1 MLNAFQFEMRNGST
15 RSEVITDAIQI
26 ANIADLVSTY
36 PGNRNPVTA
45 QPRFALSLELRSVV
59 VHI

>member
-1 MLNAFQFEMRNGST
+1 MRNGSS

-36 PGNRNPVTA
+36 TPK
-45 QPRFALSLELRSVV
+45 LYESYDLK
-59 VHI
+59 